1 MGRVAAAALAS
12 LALVAASSGS
22 LRAEPSILAGAASP
36 VQTITL
42 AFTPSSDAQRVLA
55 TGSTLAR
62 MLEVATGYRIR
73 ADVPTSYAATIE
85 AMCAGRVDV
94 AFLHPFAYVLAHQRC
109 GAEVRLVSVRF
120 GVPYYRSQIVYRA
133 DLPIRTVADLRG
145 RRFAFVDP
153 ASASGY
159 LFPAALL
166 KRHGLDPQRHFSQV
180 VFAGGHD
187 KVVLAVYTGSVDAG
201 ATFGDE
207 FGNDARERVIRHYPD
222 VKERV
227 RVLLRTDPI
236 PADTVSFRRD
246 LPEEVAAR
254 VALAL
259 VRIAQTAPGRETLD
273 ALYRIQAFADLDTL
287 RTAHRVKLSS
297 LDEFFAPIRE
307 VARLLGVNLE
317 ELVRAP

>member
-1 MGRVAAAALAS
+1 MRRESSREPRRRVLATLCAAGALA
-12 LALVAASSGS
+12 
-22 LRAEPSILAGAASP
+22 LAGASP
-36 VQTITL
+36 GRAAPSPALTL

-62 MLEVATGYRIR
+62 MLEVATGYAVR
-73 ADVPTSYAATIE
+73 AEVPTSYAATIE

-94 AFLHPFAYVLAHQRC
+94 AFLHPFAYVLARQRC
-109 GAEVRLVSVRF
+109 GADVRLVSVRF
-120 GVPYYRSQIVYRA
+120 GVPYYRSQILYRA
-133 DLPIRTVADLRG
+133 GLPIRTVADLRG

-166 KRHGLDPQRHFSQV
+166 KRHGIDPTRHFSQV

-207 FGNDARERVIRHYPD
+207 FGNDARERVVRHYPD

-227 RVLLRTDPI
+227 RVLVYTDPI

-246 LPEEVAAR
+246 LPEEVKAR
-254 VALAL
+254 TALAL
-259 VRIAQTAPGRETLD
+259 LRIAQTAPGRETLD
-273 ALYRIQAFADLDTL
+273 SLYRIHGFADLDAL
-287 RTAHRVKLSS
+287 RTAHGLKLRT
-297 LDEFFAPIRE
+297 LDEFFAPVRE
-307 VARLLGVNLE
+307 VARLLGVDLE
-317 ELVRAP
+317 ELVRAQ